1 MLTVAVAL
9 CIAMAPL
16 IAIGADYDEILQNA
30 LAELNNDYLDNWMF
44 NEERIFDGV
53 LTEAQYDPRLK
64 DKWQLHSIQGKA
76 PTPEEREK
84 FVQEKIKE
92 TMSDGKQKRRRDLKS
107 LVSLKTLKL
116 VEESEEHWL
125 FNFVPDREGAEGQ
138 FMALLH
144 GELKISKQSLAIEY
158 IDLRNDEIIKPRFGF
173 RVDEFFSRI
182 EFMRLK
188 MPGPVVPSSIEF
200 RIKAKALGMVNVDE
214 KIVLTYTNYQIV
226 EEAY

>member
-1 MLTVAVAL
+1 MLTAAVAL
-9 CIAMAPL
+9 CLAMAPL
-16 IAIGADYDEILQNA
+16 IAIGSDYDEILQNA
-30 LAELNNDYLDNWMF
+30 LAELNNDYLNNWMF

-64 DKWQLHSIQGKA
+64 DKWQLHSIQGKS

-125 FNFVPDREGAEGQ
+125 FDFVPDREGAEGQ

-158 IDLRNDEIIKPRFGF
+158 IDLRNDDIIKPRFGF

-214 KIVLTYTNYQIV
+214 KIVLKYRNYQIV